1 MLVIATVKE
10 VVLLLFHT
18 STKYGT
24 DRFRVLCIFE
34 QECAIESFYLWEN
47 CLDLKKGSFVPC
59 ILIYGM
65 SWLVDIKVAK

>member
-24 DRFRVLCIFE
+24 DRFRQIFIDHLRRLL
-34 QECAIESFYLWEN
+34 AARP
-47 CLDLKKGSFVPC
+47 KKYKQLGFGF
-59 ILIYGM
+59 L
-65 SWLVDIKVAK
+65 